1 MQLRDLDRMPLQ
13 STAAVAA
20 IMCCLASAPSTY
32 AGNEGSATGR
42 LVPGG
47 WLQPATPPG
56 PPPVAQT
63 VRPDQASP
71 PEPVLASGLPKP
83 APDDNPIPIRPVR
96 ARSAVPRPVIIH
108 RAKPPAPART
118 GPRPDGTFNSD
129 SPRHLGGQIAQLRV
143 SKPSQAADSFA
154 GVPTASP

>member
-1 MQLRDLDRMPLQ
+1 MQLRDLDRMPLR

-71 PEPVLASGLPKP
+71 PEPVLASGLMLD
-83 APDDNPIPIRPVR
+83 PDIRSGNYTIDTQKGSVYL
-96 ARSAVPRPVIIH
+96 I
-108 RAKPPAPART
+108 
-118 GPRPDGTFNSD
+118 G
-129 SPRHLGGQIAQLRV
+129 
-143 SKPSQAADSFA
+143 
-154 GVPTASP
+154 